1 MNTLAIDTLPE
12 LSLPDADRKGRSL
25 PPATLLES
33 TVRMRERA
41 DCPVAMGELLAGKYE
56 LERVVGIGGMG
67 VVVLAWHAELQ
78 QRVALK
84 LLRES
89 FSGHVEARERFRRE
103 ARAAARIS
111 SDHVVRVFDVATLDN
126 GVPYMVMEY
135 LEGQS
140 LRDLLHAVGPLEEH
154 EVASIMLQVC
164 DALAEAHHNQIVHRD
179 LKPENIYL
187 THRPHRPPLV
197 KVLDFG
203 VSKSLASNTVPH
215 LKLTPASML
224 RGSPSY
230 MSPEQLDCKRD
241 FDARSDIWGAGVLIF
256 ELLTR
261 HLPFQGETLPQIICA
276 VLAGERL
283 PLSHYRP
290 GSSPAMEAV
299 LGGCLAPEPDDRFR
313 TVQRLAQALRP
324 LAVAPDDWATRLRQ
338 HLAPSAAAADAY
350 GKAHIVGESCTA
362 DSSFLQA
369 TELDLPAAPTLSCDA
384 AFAAAPFHWP
394 SPPAIE
400 PSPPVP
406 KRKPGHALV
415 AAAAGAC
422 VAALVVCVLIW
433 ARGEAPG
440 ETSARISAASPAHL
454 RTPTLRSAPA
464 AVTPAPGGAATLSAP
479 AKLRTPELAP
489 QPSVRTTLGSLT
501 GRAASEPPVT
511 PGHAPAPPNVD
522 SSTPAHTG
530 PARALRPP
538 RPAAAQASVPVAS
551 PDAVPLS
558 DFGGRL

>member
-1 MNTLAIDTLPE
+1 MNTLAINTLPE
-12 LSLPDADRKGRSL
+12 LSLSEADSTRRSH

-89 FSGHVEARERFRRE
+89 FSGHAEARERFRRE

-135 LEGQS
+135 LEGQN
-140 LRDLLHAVGPLEEH
+140 LRDLLHEVGPLEEH

-187 THRPHRPPLV
+187 TYRPHRPPLV

-261 HLPFQGETLPQIICA
+261 HLPFRGETLPQIICA
-276 VLAGERL
+276 VLAGQRL

-290 GSSPAMEAV
+290 GLSPAMEA
-299 LGGCLAPEPDDRFR
+299 LLDNCLAPEPDDRFR

-324 LAVAPDDWATRLRQ
+324 LVVAPDDWAARLRQ
-338 HLAPSAAAADAY
+338 HLVPSAAAADAY

-362 DSSFLQA
+362 ESSFLQA

-384 AFAAAPFHWP
+384 AFVAAPTHW
-394 SPPAIE
+394 SPPRVIE
-400 PSPPVP
+400 PSPPDRS
-406 KRKPGHALV
+406 RKPSYALV

-422 VAALVVCVLIW
+422 VAALVVCLLTW
-433 ARGEAPG
+433 TSRNAPG
-440 ETSARISAASPAHL
+440 EASARISAASPATL
-454 RTPTLRSAPA
+454 RTVALLPPPAAAPA
-464 AVTPAPGGAATLSAP
+464 AVGTATLPDPGTPRAP
-479 AKLRTPELAP
+479 ERAP
-489 QPSVRTTLGSLT
+489 QPSVRTTLGS
-501 GRAASEPPVT
+501 ASQPPIT
-511 PGHAPAPPNVD
+511 SAPASPSVD
-522 SSTPAHTG
+522 SSAPAHAG
-530 PARALRPP
+530 LPRVLRAP
-538 RPAAAQASVPVAS
+538 RPASGQANVPAVA
-551 PDAVPLS
+551 PDTVPLS